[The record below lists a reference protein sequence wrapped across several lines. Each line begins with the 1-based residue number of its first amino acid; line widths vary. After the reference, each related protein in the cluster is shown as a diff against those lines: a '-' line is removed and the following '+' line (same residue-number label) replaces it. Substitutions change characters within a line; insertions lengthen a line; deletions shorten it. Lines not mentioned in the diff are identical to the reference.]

1 MDLDQALGVG
11 GAGVVGAVVVAAT
24 GVLVEH
30 GGRLCV
36 LDRGPGGEGRGGFRR
51 G

>member
-30 GGRLCV
+30 GGRYV
-36 LDRGPGGEGRGGFRR
+36 RTGQGPRGRRPGWV
-51 G
+51 